1 MTRIKQ
7 FATLTAAIMLAMPT
21 AVVIAQER
29 PAPPPTEPVQPL
41 EYAVKFV
48 CGRTLSSA
56 RPQAAT
62 GNYYT
67 MINIH
72 NPGRPLEVSHKVVLA
87 AVLGERGGMTG
98 FSTDIGLRY
107 DEAVDLDCPW
117 IARQL
122 AAAGIRAPGLSTGF
136 VVLQARQELDVVA
149 VYTAAPTTT
158 NQVAT
163 MHTERVPVRR
173 LAR

>member
-1 MTRIKQ
+1 MMRMSLLA
-7 FATLTAAIMLAMPT
+7 ATAMLAPL
-21 AVVIAQER
+21 AASAQPAA
-29 PAPPPTEPVQPL
+29 PAPLTGPVQPL

-48 CGRTLSSA
+48 CGRTSSAAA

-67 MINIH
+67 MINVH
-72 NPGRPLEVSHKVVLA
+72 NPGRRIEVTHKVALA
-87 AVLGERGGMTG
+87 QVIGQPAHMTS
-98 FSTDIGLRY
+98 FSTIGLRY

-122 AAAGIRAPGLSTGF
+122 AAAGIPTPGMFTGF
-136 VVLQARQELDVVA
+136 VVLQTRTELDVVA

-158 NQVAT
+158 NQVST
-163 MHTERVPVRR
+163 MHTERVPVRHVM
-173 LAR
+173 